1 MRRNAPVHIAWQT
14 ARAPAGF
21 LEAIKIAESGSP
33 DRPLEY
39 RPLDKMP
46 HERRAFSWDG
56 HPGAIG

>member
-1 MRRNAPVHIAWQT
+1 MRKSASMANGTR
-14 ARAPAGF
+14 PAGF

-46 HERRAFSWDG
+46 HERHCIQLGRG
-56 HPGAIG
+56 HPGAFG